1 MKSYFGGTKRFSD
14 LTLPLCRSNHAFI
27 LVIVIKIPTNTVSLL
42 STESR
47 SFGGAGR
54 HGAQGG
60 GRPLQ
65 DLRLPD
71 PQVLRE
77 GRGEVHAA
85 AAPQQRQDHRVHAQV
100 SHTPR

>member
-1 MKSYFGGTKRFSD
+1 MQEPWDAHMISLCILELKVGAVVPTK
-14 LTLPLCRSNHAFI
+14 
-27 LVIVIKIPTNTVSLL
+27 TVSLL
-42 STESR
+42 SAESR

-60 GRPLQ
+60 GRTLQ

-71 PQVLRE
+71 PHVLRE
-77 GRGEVHAA
+77 GRGEVHDA